1 MNCCKK
7 IKNLRVNTCFGISL
21 SDGVHGI
28 VVWDGLYALFMTTT
42 TMSMLL
48 KQVETGRTK
57 QSITDIVTSGLLAV
71 RAVVGISTCLRQFAL
86 KRVKFYLFMRLLWDF
101 CLVLFKLIMAGLR
114 EIDTVSFFG
123 NIFVLVVI
131 EGYLNFVIYSHLTK
145 ELAPVE
151 Q

>member
-1 MNCCKK
+1 
-7 IKNLRVNTCFGISL
+7 
-21 SDGVHGI
+21 
-28 VVWDGLYALFMTTT
+28 
-42 TMSMLL
+42 
-48 KQVETGRTK
+48 
-57 QSITDIVTSGLLAV
+57 VTSGLLAV